1 MNVLSLFA
9 GIGGLELGLERA
21 GMTVVGQ
28 VEIDPWA
35 RQVLAK
41 HWPDTPRHDD
51 VRTAPE
57 WWNLTERPPVDVVA
71 GGFPCQDISIAGKGA
86 GITGERSGLWKA
98 MLDTIRAVRPQY
110 VLIEN
115 VAALAF
121 RGLDV
126 VLSDLAASGFDA
138 EWAVFRAADLGAPH
152 GRERLYIVAHPACVN
167 GRGGGGLGEGRDGNA
182 SLSTRG
188 LSGLAAPELGR
199 RADAWLEREP
209 RVGRMAHG
217 VPRQVDRLRGVGNAV
232 VPQVAEHL
240 GRLIVD
246 DHEARNSDLDSSWKV
261 AA

>member
-28 VEIDPWA
+28 VELDPWA

-51 VRTAPE
+51 VRSAPE
-57 WWNLTERPPVDVVA
+57 WWTSEERPDVDLVC
-71 GGFPCQDISIAGKGA
+71 GGFPCQDISLAGRGV
-86 GITGERSGLWKA
+86 GIGGERSGLWKA
-98 MLDTIRAVRPQY
+98 MLDTIRAVRPRY

-126 VLSDLAASGFDA
+126 VLADLASIGFDA
-138 EWAVFRAADLGAPH
+138 EWGTVSACAVGAPH
-152 GRERLYIVAHPACVN
+152 MRKRLFVVAYPAGVGRER
-167 GRGGGGLGEGRDGNA
+167 RGGFGQVAPAVELEGCGAEQVREWPA
-182 SLSTRG
+182 R
-188 LSGLAAPELGR
+188 PEGVGVAYGIPR
-199 RADAWLEREP
+199 R
-209 RVGRMAHG
+209 M
-217 VPRQVDRLRGVGNAV
+217 DRLRGLGNSV

-240 GRLIVD
+240 GRLILED
-246 DHEARNSDLDSSWKV
+246 AAV